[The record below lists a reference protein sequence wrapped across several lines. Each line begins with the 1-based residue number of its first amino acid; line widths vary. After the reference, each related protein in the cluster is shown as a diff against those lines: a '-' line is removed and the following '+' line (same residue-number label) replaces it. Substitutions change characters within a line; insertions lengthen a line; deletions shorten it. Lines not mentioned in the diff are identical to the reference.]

1 MKTEI
6 DLYVIDKV
14 REYRLKA
21 NHTQES
27 LSYALGYSRTF
38 ISNYE
43 NSQKKLNINHLNK
56 LAKVLHCSPKDFL
69 PQEPL

>member
-21 NHTQES
+21 DHTQES

-38 ISNYE
+38 ISNFE
-43 NSQKKLNINHLNK
+43 NGSKKFNINQLNK
-56 LAKVLHCSPKDFL
+56 IARVLKCSPKDFL
-69 PQEPL
+69 PQDPL